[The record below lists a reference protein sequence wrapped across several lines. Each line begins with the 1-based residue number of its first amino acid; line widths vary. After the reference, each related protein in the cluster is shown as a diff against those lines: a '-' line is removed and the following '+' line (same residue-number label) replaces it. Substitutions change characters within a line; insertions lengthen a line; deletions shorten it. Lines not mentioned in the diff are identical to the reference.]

1 MSTLGPVSSLPY
13 MSVSQASTQAVV
25 PKRTLQHAIAKG
37 DLPAHKLPGRTGAY
51 LITPA
56 DLHAWL
62 AGRGRAA

>member
-51 LITPA
+51 RPA
-56 DLHAWL
+56 
-62 AGRGRAA
+62 G